1 MLGSVPGG
9 MGAGTHRSL
18 CSGVGGLGDSVDRRT
33 SPRDRPALCEP
44 PLLVGCRLGA
54 GQSGG
59 ILSDIQGSGME
70 EKGSLDKL

>member
-1 MLGSVPGG
+1 MLGSVLGG

-18 CSGVGGLGDSVDRRT
+18 GSGVGGLGDAVGRRT
-33 SPRDRPALCEP
+33 SPHDRPALCEP
-44 PLLVGCRLGA
+44 PLLVRCLGA